1 MPYQRYYF
9 SNIIAAP
16 EESRTCI

>member
-9 SNIIAAP
+9 SSIIAAP